1 MFRIAYIKF
10 CYLKKKYYFSD
21 LDSISA
27 HYLFELC
34 LDRSY
39 KLKKNLKIFF
49 FHLILILLSIASIVI
64 AKLRKINKINYFI
77 SYQNA
82 TDPRSIWVLKEL
94 DLSNYVHIVRV
105 NSLLIAL
112 KVFLK
117 FKIVIFHQ
125 SISYFSHLFINK
137 KYLSLRKKYEIFHKF
152 NLNKLLIYQKIFI
165 FLKIKKFVSIDDYRE
180 LQIFLFLCKKYNI
193 FSIGYMHSWFSQ
205 YRVALQYNSF
215 DRYIVWSDYFARQL
229 ISVNKNYK
237 NRIIL
242 KNFKNNNFNWENFNL
257 IQKKNAIV
265 FFCDMHLDFKE
276 VKKYLDYITNYT
288 NFKLYVKLKVNEDI
302 NLSFLKYLN
311 SKNIIIFKNE
321 SLKELILKVKPCIF
335 MATNSS
341 VLLDSTIYNCLPFM
355 IKTNNDFSNQF
366 YKDKIAIKIS
376 SVKQLKIKFE
386 LLSNRDK
393 IIKNIRNKI
402 WIKKSNFYL
411 SYSPNIFN

>member
-1 MFRIAYIKF
+1 
-10 CYLKKKYYFSD
+10 
-21 LDSISA
+21 
-27 HYLFELC
+27 
-34 LDRSY
+34 
-39 KLKKNLKIFF
+39 
-49 FHLILILLSIASIVI
+49 LSIASIVV

-94 DLSNYVHIVRV
+94 DLSNYIHIVRV

-302 NLSFLKYLN
+302 NLSFLKYLFIN
-311 SKNIIIFKNE
+311 AKF
-321 SLKELILKVKPCIF
+321 
-335 MATNSS
+335 S
-341 VLLDSTIYNCLPFM
+341 VDIWPPSV
-355 IKTNNDFSNQF
+355 
-366 YKDKIAIKIS
+366 AIT
-376 SVKQLKIKFE
+376 LG
-386 LLSNRDK
+386 N
-393 IIKNIRNKI
+393 
-402 WIKKSNFYL
+402 
-411 SYSPNIFN
+411 PA